1 MTFTVGCDM
10 KLVPPK
16 ASASGHVSSDSVV
29 VERHLFPQL
38 GRLVLWMT
46 PAVVLVNDLHEAA
59 FSLHY
64 PTASQSALQC
74 APLTPLSSPSPRPTR
89 PGEPSRP
96 RWWWA
101 PSMAK
106 EAPSIGSPWP

>member
-38 GRLVLWMT
+38 GRLVL
-46 PAVVLVNDLHEAA
+46 
-59 FSLHY
+59 
-64 PTASQSALQC
+64 
-74 APLTPLSSPSPRPTR
+74 
-89 PGEPSRP
+89 
-96 RWWWA
+96 
-101 PSMAK
+101 
-106 EAPSIGSPWP
+106 

>member
-1 MTFTVGCDM
+1 M

-64 PTASQSALQC
+64 PTASRSALH
-74 APLTPLSSPSPRPTR
+74 
-89 PGEPSRP
+89 
-96 RWWWA
+96 WA
-101 PSMAK
+101 IQVEKQAQIQNA
-106 EAPSIGSPWP
+106 ERIGKNCLGTCLGCHLQVCVVVE